1 MSTPSPGR
9 LWLVIAAVTLT
20 NPAGNLLIKLGLD
33 ASIPLLISGVALL
46 TGWTVLRMKL
56 LRWADL
62 SYVAPVTSLGYVITA
77 LLGRFVL
84 GEPVSARRWAGTA
97 LVVAGAALVG
107 ATRPATSGDPS

>member
-1 MSTPSPGR
+1 MNPPLAWK
-9 LWLVIAAVTLT
+9 LWLVVAVVTVA
-20 NPAGNLLIKLGLD
+20 NPVGNLLIKQGLETRFV
-33 ASIPLLISGVALL
+33 LLIAGVVLL

-84 GEPVSARRWAGTA
+84 DEPVSARRWAGTV

-107 ATRPATSGDPS
+107 ATRPESREPS

>member
-1 MSTPSPGR
+1 VKPPPLWK
-9 LWLVIAAVTLT
+9 LWLVIVVVTVT
-20 NPAGNLLIKLGLD
+20 NPVGNLLIKRGLD
-33 ASIPLLISGVALL
+33 TGLAVLALGVALL

-84 GEPVSARRWAGTA
+84 GEAVSARRWAATA
-97 LVVAGAALVG
+97 LVAAGAALVA
-107 ATRPATSGDPS
+107 ATRPSSEESA